1 MGRGTAAVGG
11 GGGVLALGT
20 EPDDAFCDSSW
31 VGEDVFCGDT
41 PFADSLRIQPL
52 VSFFVA
58 HGPVAHTMTDT
69 IDLDRKF
76 QFQNIEI
83 EQVAPN
89 RVLAPEFDVIRLLP
103 EKLP

>member
-1 MGRGTAAVGG
+1 
-11 GGGVLALGT
+11 
-20 EPDDAFCDSSW
+20 
-31 VGEDVFCGDT
+31 
-41 PFADSLRIQPL
+41 
-52 VSFFVA
+52 
-58 HGPVAHTMTDT
+58 MTDT

-89 RVLAPEFDVIRLLP
+89 RVLAPQFDVIRLLP